1 MSLNFFV
8 FQLLNGL
15 SFGAL
20 LFFLASGFTL
30 VFGLM
35 KIANLAHGVFYLLG
49 GYIGLVTMRAFGN
62 FWIGLLVAG
71 LGVGLLGLV
80 VERTLLRRIRGQELP
95 EVLLTIG
102 IVFVIADL
110 SLALF
115 GGEAQKVPSPSAFAG
130 PLNIFGIMS
139 YPFWRIAVIGLALLA
154 GLGLW
159 YVQSR
164 TRVGAIVRAGVDDRE
179 TITALGI
186 DIDRVFTG
194 VFVVGSVLAGMAG
207 VVGGSLLTLV
217 PGADV
222 EILLFALVV
231 VIIGGLGSL
240 SGAAVG
246 AVLVGLADAFG
257 RALIPELSYFTLF
270 APMALILVLRPR
282 GLLGK
287 AL

>member
-1 MSLNFFV
+1 MSFDFFM

-35 KIANLAHGVFYLLG
+35 KIANLAHGAFYLLG
-49 GYIGLVTMRAFGN
+49 GYLGLVTIVATGN
-62 FWIGLLVAG
+62 FWLGLLAGG
-71 LGVGLLGLV
+71 LGIGLLGLLT
-80 VERTLLRRIRGQELP
+80 ERTLLRRIRGQELP

-102 IVFVIADL
+102 VVFVITDM
-110 SLALF
+110 SLAIF
-115 GGEAQKVPSPSAFAG
+115 GGDAESLPMPELGRGAATLG
-130 PLNIFGIMS
+130 DIT
-139 YPFWRIAVIGLALLA
+139 YPRWRLIIIGLAVLV
-154 GLGLW
+154 GLVLW
-159 YVQSR
+159 FVQSR

-186 DIDRVFTG
+186 DIDKVFTG
-194 VFVVGSVLAGMAG
+194 VFVVGAVLAGAAG
-207 VVGGSLLTLV
+207 VVGGSLLTIV

-240 SGAAVG
+240 PGAAVG
-246 AVLVGLADAFG
+246 AAFVGLVDAFG
-257 RALIPELSYFTLF
+257 RALFPELSYFTLF
-270 APMALILVLRPR
+270 APMALVLVLRPQ

-287 AL
+287 EMV

>member
-49 GYIGLVTMRAFGN
+49 GYLGLVTMQAFGN
-62 FWIGLLVAG
+62 FWLGLLAAG

-80 VERTLLRRIRGQELP
+80 VERTLLRQIRGQELP

-110 SLALF
+110 SLAMF
-115 GGEAQKVPSPSAFAG
+115 GGEAQKVPSPSMFAG

-139 YPFWRIAVIGLALLA
+139 YPFWRIAVIGLALVA

-164 TRVGAIVRAGVDDRE
+164 TRIGAIVRAGVDDRE
-179 TITALGI
+179 TITALGV